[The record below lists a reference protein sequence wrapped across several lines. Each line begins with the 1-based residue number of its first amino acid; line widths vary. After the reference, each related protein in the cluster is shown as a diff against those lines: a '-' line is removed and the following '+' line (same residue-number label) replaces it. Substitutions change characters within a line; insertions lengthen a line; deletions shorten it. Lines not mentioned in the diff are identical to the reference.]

1 MRLRSKPFLRFH
13 SGALLLF
20 CSLELII
27 SLLYHPALAEP
38 ARIII
43 LRYAE
48 KLNCLELCNLGEE
61 RAQALSR
68 QFLGQGASQ
77 SLFPAGQKPGAF
89 LAITLHTI
97 ETIIPAAQSWNLRV
111 IPYEVSGRK
120 EDAEEKEAETNQRT
134 QEAAHDVLT
143 DPRYDGKTVVMAWEH
158 SHIAKSKLEKEY
170 PGEKVTLRE
179 LLHLDQIADV
189 PKTWPDSN
197 YDYFWIVD
205 YVPGKP
211 VQTGFQMVRQAFIAP
226 FDKLPANEWNE
237 PELEHMEAG
246 CKR

>member
-1 MRLRSKPFLRFH
+1 MSLRLRLVC
-13 SGALLLF
+13 LIDLTV
-20 CSLELII
+20 SL
-27 SLLYHPALAEP
+27 PPLAFAQP
-38 ARIII
+38 ARIIL
-43 LRYAE
+43 LRHAE
-48 KLNCLELCNLGEE
+48 KLNRHELCDMGEE

-77 SLFPAGQKPGAF
+77 SLFPAGHKPDAF

-97 ETIIPAAQSWNLRV
+97 ETITPAAQSWNLPV
-111 IPYEVSGRK
+111 IPYEVSGKR
-120 EDAEEKEAETNQRT
+120 EDDAEKEAETNQRT
-134 QEAAHDVLT
+134 QQAAHDVLS

-158 SHIAKSKLEKEY
+158 NHIAKSKLEMEY
-170 PGEKVTLRE
+170 SGEQVTLRQ

-205 YVPGKP
+205 YAPGNPVP
-211 VQTGFQMVRQAFIAP
+211 TGFRMVRQAFTAP
-226 FDKLPANEWNE
+226 FDKLPANEWDE

-246 CKR
+246 CKK